1 MRQLLAAVGALVL
14 AGSAAAQYPSPAAMA
29 GTPTGPGA
37 FRMQN
42 IDKHTAA
49 GGYFTTNA
57 AYGDAYTNN
66 AAGSVYSDHAFAF
79 GSTRSFFAPCG
90 PYIGGM
96 CKPLFGRKQ
105 QSCAPCQPCASGK

>member
-1 MRQLLAAVGALVL
+1 MRQLLAALGVFVL

-29 GTPTGPGA
+29 GTPIGPGPGA

-105 QSCAPCQPCASGK
+105 NCPPAPCEGK